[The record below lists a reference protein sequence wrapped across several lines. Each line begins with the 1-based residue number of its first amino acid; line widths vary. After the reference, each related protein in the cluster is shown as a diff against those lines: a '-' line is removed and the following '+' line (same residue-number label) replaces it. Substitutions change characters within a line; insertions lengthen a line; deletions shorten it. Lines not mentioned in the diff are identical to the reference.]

1 MTSLKN
7 LLTYKYDFG
16 SLYYEPDTRGAEA
29 TVRLV
34 AAGEYNQE
42 PLDRKI
48 SFYSSTLQDVQE
60 RLVRQENKAM
70 LAQLGDCRIRT
81 VWVRYYDGGMIEF
94 QVAVVPHDGKQ
105 RFYIRSNTDLTEEQ
119 RGGVEN
125 QIKNAFRG

>member
-34 AAGEYNQE
+34 AGGDYNQE

-48 SFYSSTLQDVQE
+48 SFFSSTLQDVPE
-60 RLVRQENKAM
+60 RLVRQENQAM

-81 VWVRYYDGGMIEF
+81 VWVRYYDGGMIDF
-94 QVAVVPHDGKQ
+94 QVAVIPHDGKQ

-119 RGGVEN
+119 RG
-125 QIKNAFRG
+125 AFLREVSKYG